1 MFRVSPDNK
10 ARASGISDG
19 GDLDGEKPQ
28 DLPLGFFDQAIT
40 APSMKAGWK

>member
-28 DLPLGFFDQAIT
+28 DLPLGQAIT